1 MEQIIITGVVKNK
14 PGVLASI
21 ADKFRQL
28 NININSLN
36 TSETDDPAFNCIT
49 IVTDTDGFDFN
60 VISRELTLVAE
71 IKGLEKLNM
80 GDHYERE
87 LLLVKI
93 ALNQETMPHIMQI
106 GELFRAKVDGIGK
119 GSITLELVDEP
130 AQIKGFLNM
139 LKPFGILGMSKTGRT
154 AIKKD

>member
-1 MEQIIITGVVKNK
+1 MEQIITGVVKNK

-49 IVTDTDGFDFN
+49 IVTDSDSVDVDAIG
-60 VISRELTLVAE
+60 RELDPVVD
-71 IKGLEKLNM
+71 IKGLKILDRV
-80 GDHYERE
+80 GHYERE
-87 LLLVKI
+87 LILVKV

-106 GELFRAKVDGIGK
+106 GELFRTKVIGIGK
-119 GSITLELVDEP
+119 SSITLELVDEP
-130 AQIKGFLNM
+130 AKVRGFIDM
-139 LKPFGILGMSKTGRT
+139 LKPFGIVGVARTGRT
-154 AIKKD
+154 AIEKD

>member
-1 MEQIIITGVVKNK
+1 MEQIITGVVRNK

-49 IVTDTDGFDFN
+49 IVTDTDGID
-60 VISRELTLVAE
+60 VKAISRELSAVAE
-71 IKGLEKLNM
+71 IRGLEKLDM

-87 LLLVKI
+87 LILAKV
-93 ALNQETMPHIMQI
+93 ALNQDTMPHILQI
-106 GELFRAKVDGIGK
+106 GELFRAKVAGIGK
-119 GSITLELVDEP
+119 ASITLELVDEP
-130 AQIKGFLNM
+130 SQIKGFVNM
-139 LKPFGILGMSKTGRT
+139 LKPFGILGISRTGRT
-154 AIKKD
+154 AIRKD